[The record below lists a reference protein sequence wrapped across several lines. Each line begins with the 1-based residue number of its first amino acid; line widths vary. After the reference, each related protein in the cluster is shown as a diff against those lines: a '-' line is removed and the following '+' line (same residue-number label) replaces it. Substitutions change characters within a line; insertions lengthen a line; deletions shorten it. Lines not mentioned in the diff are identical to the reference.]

1 VSGYGSA
8 MLASPRIAKAIAA
21 ADLRSGVRRRPSP
34 AVQVALGAGVLATLA
49 MPPLRGTGWVVVPAL
64 ALLFGAL
71 RDAPSPARAG
81 WWFGVAHQGTLLH
94 WLFLL
99 GPDATI
105 SSRWLIPA
113 AAIAAILYAALY
125 YLLFGWLAGLARRRL
140 GATGMLLLL
149 PPLWT
154 ATEALRTVGELGFPW
169 CLSGAAWLQTP
180 LTPLAAAAGEL
191 GLGAVT
197 ALTAAALA
205 GLASAGSARAGAE
218 PSAAGRRRRTPA
230 AALALSVAAAA
241 AWLALGLGVRGAPTS
256 DRGPALRVAAVQA
269 DVSLHD
275 KWFDATAATTTAP
288 YTELTA
294 EAARGGADLV
304 VWAETAVPAYLMQD
318 RRLLAWVRAVADTND
333 VFLYTGYPDTGLGA
347 DNRQQRTNGSGLFD
361 PQGQLIDRYAKHH
374 LLPFGERMPFQ
385 RWLPWLGRL
394 DLGQAEWT
402 PGAAPQPMTV
412 APGDGRS
419 LRIAGLICYES
430 IFPSLARQAARDG
443 AQALVNITNDGWF
456 GKTAGPVQ
464 HAERARRRAA
474 ETGLPVVRCA
484 NNGISFITDGRGAVR
499 ARAGLGGRAVV
510 AADVAPADAA
520 TACVRH
526 GHTPLAVV
534 VVGWTFV
541 VLGASLWPRRRRAA

>member
-1 VSGYGSA
+1 MA
-8 MLASPRIAKAIAA
+8 LA
-21 ADLRSGVRRRPSP
+21 
-34 AVQVALGAGVLATLA
+34 AGVLATLA
-49 MPPLRGTGWVVVPAL
+49 MPPLRGTGWVIVPAL
-64 ALLFGAL
+64 ALLFAAL
-71 RDAPSPARAG
+71 RAAPSPARVG

-125 YLLFGWLAGLARRRL
+125 YLLFGWLAGIVRCRL
-140 GATGMLLLL
+140 GGTAMLLLL

-180 LTPLAAAAGEL
+180 LYPLAASAGEL

-205 GLASAGSARAGAE
+205 VIARAASGSAADA
-218 PSAAGRRRRTPA
+218 PAAPATGRLRRPRG
-230 AALALSVAAAA
+230 AALALAAAA
-241 AWLALGLGVRGAPTS
+241 ATAWLALGLGARGVPATG
-256 DRGPALRVAAVQA
+256 RAPALRVAAVQA

-275 KWFDATAATTTAP
+275 KWFDATAATTTVP
-288 YTELTA
+288 YTGLTA
-294 EAARGGADLV
+294 EAARDGADLV
-304 VWAETAVPAYLMQD
+304 VWAETAIPAYLLQD

-333 VFLYTGYPDTGLGA
+333 VYLYTGYPDARLGA
-347 DNRQQRTNGSGLFD
+347 DNRQERTNGSGLFD
-361 PQGQLIDRYAKHH
+361 PDGQLIDRYAKHH

-402 PGAAPQPMTV
+402 PGRPPQPMTV
-412 APGDGRS
+412 APGGPPT

-464 HAERARRRAA
+464 HAEMARLRAA

-484 NNGISFITDGRGAVR
+484 NNGVSFITDGRGAVR
-499 ARAGLGGRAVV
+499 ARAGLGGQAVV
-510 AADVAPADAA
+510 AADVAPGDAS
-520 TACVRH
+520 TPFVRH
-526 GHTPLAVV
+526 GHVPLAFALAA
-534 VVGWTFV
+534 WTLA
-541 VLGASLWPRRRRAA
+541 VLGATLRARRREPA

>member
-1 VSGYGSA
+1 
-8 MLASPRIAKAIAA
+8 MLIPRRILPAFAA
-21 ADLRSGVRRRPSP
+21 ADRRPGARRRPSP
-34 AVQVALGAGVLATLA
+34 AAQIALAAGVLATLA
-49 MPPLRGTGWVVVPAL
+49 MPPLRGTGWVFVPAL

-71 RDAPSPARAG
+71 RTAPSPARVG
-81 WWFGVAHQGTLLH
+81 WWFGVAHQATLLH

-125 YLLFGWLAGLARRRL
+125 YLLFGWLAGIVRRRL
-140 GATGMLLLL
+140 GGTAMLLLL

-154 ATEALRTVGELGFPW
+154 AMETLRTVGELGFPW

-180 LTPLAAAAGEL
+180 LYPLAASAGEL

-205 GLASAGSARAGAE
+205 AIAGSAGVPATTAT
-218 PSAAGRRRRTPA
+218 GRFRRPRG
-230 AALALSVAAAA
+230 AALVLAVVAAA
-241 AWLALGLGVRGAPTS
+241 AWLALGLGARGSPAAG
-256 DRGPALRVAAVQA
+256 RAPALRVAAVQA

-275 KWFDATAATTTAP
+275 KWFDATAATTTEP

-294 EAARGGADLV
+294 EAARGGAELV
-304 VWAETAVPAYLMQD
+304 VWAETAIPAYLLQD
-318 RRLLAWVRAVADTND
+318 RRLLAWVRAVADSND
-333 VFLYTGYPDTGLGA
+333 VYLYTGFPDARPGA
-347 DNRQQRTNGSGLFD
+347 HNRPERTNGSGLFD
-361 PQGQLIDRYAKHH
+361 PDGQLIDRYAKHH

-394 DLGQAEWT
+394 DLGQAEWNAGL
-402 PGAAPQPMTV
+402 PPQPMTV
-412 APGDGRS
+412 APGGPRS

-464 HAERARRRAA
+464 HAEMARLRAA

-484 NNGISFITDGRGAVR
+484 NNGVSFITDGRGAVR
-499 ARAGLGGRAVV
+499 ARAGLGGQAVV
-510 AADVAPADAA
+510 AADVAPGDAS
-520 TACVRH
+520 TPFVRH
-526 GHTPLAVV
+526 GHAPLAFALAA
-534 VVGWTFV
+534 WTLA
-541 VLGASLWPRRRRAA
+541 VLGASLRARRREPA

>member
-1 VSGYGSA
+1 MSGYGSA
-8 MLASPRIAKAIAA
+8 MSLLRRIAAPS
-21 ADLRSGVRRRPSP
+21 ADPVPRAGTRRRPAPST
-34 AVQVALGAGVLATLA
+34 QMALAAGVLATLA
-49 MPPLRGTGWVVVPAL
+49 MPPLRGTGWVIVPAL

-71 RDAPSPARAG
+71 RRAPSPARVG

-113 AAIAAILYAALY
+113 AAIAAILYAATY
-125 YLLFGWLAGLARRRL
+125 YLLFGWSAGLVRRRF
-140 GATGMLLLL
+140 GPTGLLLL
-149 PPLWT
+149 APPLWT

-180 LTPLAAAAGEL
+180 LYPLAATAGEL

-205 GLASAGSARAGAE
+205 ALVPAVV
-218 PSAAGRRRRTPA
+218 AAGRPVRPTG
-230 AALALSVAAAA
+230 AALALPIAAAA
-241 AWLALGLGVRGAPTS
+241 AWLALGVGAGGVPASGRA
-256 DRGPALRVAAVQA
+256 PALRVAAVQA

-275 KWFDATAATTTAP
+275 KWFDATAKTTTEP

-294 EAARGGADLV
+294 AAAREGADLV
-304 VWAETAVPAYLMQD
+304 VWAETAVPAYLLQD
-318 RRLLAWVRAVADTND
+318 KRLLAWVRAVADTND
-333 VFLYTGYPDTGLGA
+333 VFLYTGYPDAALGA
-347 DNRQQRTNGSGLFD
+347 DNRQERTNASGLFD
-361 PQGQLIDRYAKHH
+361 PDGRLIDRYAKHH

-385 RWLPWLGRL
+385 RWLPQLGKL

-402 PGAAPQPMTV
+402 PGRSPQPMTV
-412 APGDGRS
+412 APDSLRT

-464 HAERARRRAA
+464 HAEMARLRAA

-484 NNGISFITDGRGAVR
+484 NNGVSFITDGRGAVR

-510 AADVAPADAA
+510 AADVAPADAS
-520 TACVRH
+520 TPFVRH
-526 GHTPLAVV
+526 GHAPLAA
-534 VVGWTFV
+534 
-541 VLGASLWPRRRRAA
+541 VLGVWTLASLGAHVASSRRRRGSPS

>member
-1 VSGYGSA
+1 MSGYGTA
-8 MLASPRIAKAIAA
+8 MSFPRRILAPFAVPAPG
-21 ADLRSGVRRRPSP
+21 SGPRRRPAPSTL
-34 AVQVALGAGVLATLA
+34 VALGAGALATLA
-49 MPPLRGTGWVVVPAL
+49 MPPLRGTGWLIVPAL
-64 ALLFGAL
+64 ALLFGTL
-71 RDAPSPARAG
+71 RAAPSPSRVA

-113 AAIAAILYAALY
+113 AAIAAILYAACY
-125 YLLFGWLAGLARRRL
+125 YLLFGWLAGLVRRRF
-140 GATGMLLLL
+140 GATGLLLL
-149 PPLWT
+149 APPLWT
-154 ATEALRTVGELGFPW
+154 AMEALRTVGELGFPW

-180 LTPLAAAAGEL
+180 LYPLAATSGEL

-197 ALTAAALA
+197 ALTAAALTA
-205 GLASAGSARAGAE
+205 LATGRGSRPRG
-218 PSAAGRRRRTPA
+218 
-230 AALALSVAAAA
+230 AALALSIAAGAS
-241 AWLALGLGVRGAPTS
+241 WLALGLGARGV
-256 DRGPALRVAAVQA
+256 PAVGRSTPLRVAAVQA

-275 KWFDATAATTTAP
+275 KWFDATAASTTEP

-294 EAARGGADLV
+294 EAARDGAELV
-304 VWAETAVPAYLMQD
+304 VWAETAIPAYLLQD

-333 VFLYTGYPDTGLGA
+333 VFLYTGYPEATLGP
-347 DNRQQRTNGSGLFD
+347 DNRQERFNGSGLFD
-361 PQGQLIDRYAKHH
+361 PDGQLIDRYAKHH

-402 PGAAPQPMTV
+402 AGRPPQPMTV
-412 APGDGRS
+412 APDSLRA

-464 HAERARRRAA
+464 HAEMARLRAA

-484 NNGISFITDGRGAVR
+484 NNGVSFITDGHGAVL

-510 AADVAPADAA
+510 AADVAPADA
-520 TACVRH
+520 TTPFVRH
-526 GHTPLAVV
+526 GHAPLATAL
-534 VVGWTFV
+534 GLWTLG
-541 VLGASLWPRRRRAA
+541 VLVAPALARRRRTA